1 MNKKIYQ
8 YKKKY
13 FIKIKS
19 IQIMRKK
26 MSIKIEYKKND
37 PFLHCINKNTDRS
50 T

>member
-1 MNKKIYQ
+1 MFYKNKEYTNNE
-8 YKKKY
+8 
-13 FIKIKS
+13 
-19 IQIMRKK
+19 KK